1 MKWNDRLRQYIK
13 LQGISQKEAATLLN
27 TSPSMMS
34 RYLSGTDN
42 INQDFIINLLKVFP
56 QIDLQSIFNE
66 NKSIEVDEE
75 EEKEFNVEKELI
87 EIQDKISKIREHL
100 AQDCHDKKK

>member
-13 LQGISQKEAATLLN
+13 IQGISQKEAAILLN

-34 RYLSGTDN
+34 RYLSGSDN
-42 INQDFIINLLKVFP
+42 INQDFIINLLKAFP
-56 QIDLQSIFNE
+56 EIDLQSIFSE
-66 NKSIEVDEE
+66 NKPIEVEE
-75 EEKEFNVEKELI
+75 PDNSEFNIEKELL

-100 AQDCHDKKK
+100 AQDCHDKIK